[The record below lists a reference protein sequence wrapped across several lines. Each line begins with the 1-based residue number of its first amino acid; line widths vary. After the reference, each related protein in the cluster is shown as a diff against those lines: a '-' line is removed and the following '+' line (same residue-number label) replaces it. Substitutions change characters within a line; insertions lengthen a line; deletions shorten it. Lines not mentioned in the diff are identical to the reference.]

1 MVKIV
6 KFEKKMNPK
15 TNESY
20 SVLVLQG
27 DPEVMTSKATGR
39 PYVTARKATIP
50 CALEEKE
57 AEALVGQTLPG
68 EIEKVACSP
77 FEVKLPTGKKVKIS
91 TTFQYLP
98 EPVATE

>member
-1 MVKIV
+1 MVTIV

-15 TNESY
+15 TNEAY

-50 CALEEKE
+50 CALEEVQAKS
-57 AEALVGQTLPG
+57 LVGQTLPG
-68 EIEKVACSP
+68 AIERLECAP
-77 FEVKLPTGKKVKIS
+77 FEVKLPTGKKIKI
-91 TTFQYLP
+91 TTSFQYMP
-98 EPVATE
+98 EPATAE